1 MSIKLNGNQSKTIT
15 ERNLKDGIIMFA
27 IQKINDLEITSPLRY
42 LELSIFFKE
51 VTE

>member
-1 MSIKLNGNQSKTIT
+1 MSIKLNVNQSKTIT
-15 ERNLKDGIIMFA
+15 ERNLKEDIMFA
-27 IQKINDLEITSPLRY
+27 IQKTNDLEITSPLRY